1 MELKK
6 DLIHEIHAIIATA
19 RDRAIRSVDTERVL
33 MYWQIG
39 KVIFE
44 EEQQGKERAGYGNFL
59 IKSLSA
65 DLQPQF
71 GSGFSVRQ
79 LERNRQ
85 FYRTFPIASALR
97 TQLNWTHYKTLISI
111 DNEDKREFYIAE
123 TTKNNWTVMERP
135 YTISILLHFYGYRQ
149 R

>member
-1 MELKK
+1 MQIKQELIQQ
-6 DLIHEIHAIIATA
+6 IHHIIASA
-19 RDRAIRSVDTERVL
+19 KDRAIRSVDTERVL

-44 EEQQGKERAGYGNFL
+44 EEQGGKQRAEYGKFL
-59 IKSLSA
+59 IKSIS
-65 DLQPQF
+65 DIFQPQL
-71 GSGFSVRQ
+71 GTGFSVRQ

-97 TQLNWTHYKTLISI
+97 TQFSWTHYK
-111 DNEDKREFYIAE
+111 
-123 TTKNNWTVMERP
+123 
-135 YTISILLHFYGYRQ
+135 ILYSRN

>member
-6 DLIHEIHAIIATA
+6 ELIHEIHAIIATA
-19 RDRAIRSVDTERVL
+19 RDKAIRSVDTERVL

-44 EEQQGKERAGYGNFL
+44 EEQQGNDRAGYGNFL
-59 IKSLSA
+59 IKSLSES
-65 DLQPQF
+65 LQPQF

-97 TQLNWTHYKTLISI
+97 TQ
-111 DNEDKREFYIAE
+111 FE
-123 TTKNNWTVMERP
+123 TSLAIP
-135 YTISILLHFYGYRQ
+135 FAF
-149 R
+149 

>member
-1 MELKK
+1 
-6 DLIHEIHAIIATA
+6 
-19 RDRAIRSVDTERVL
+19 
-33 MYWQIG
+33 
-39 KVIFE
+39 
-44 EEQQGKERAGYGNFL
+44 
-59 IKSLSA
+59 LSE

-85 FYRTFPIASALR
+85 FYRTFPIADALR

-123 TTKNNWTVMERP
+123 TTKNNWTARQLERQVN
-135 YTISILLHFYGYRQ
+135 SQLFERLLLSNNIKDALAST
-149 R
+149 